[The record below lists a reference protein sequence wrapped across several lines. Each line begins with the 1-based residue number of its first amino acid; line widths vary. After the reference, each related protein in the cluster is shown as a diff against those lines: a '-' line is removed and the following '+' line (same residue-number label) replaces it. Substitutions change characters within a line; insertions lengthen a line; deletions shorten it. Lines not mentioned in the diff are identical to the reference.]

1 MYLNRIFEL
10 RQRADYRE
18 FVKIDYAEVKPFIN
32 KAQEFLNLV
41 KNYIKENYPKNS
53 ESHK

>member
-18 FVKIDYAEVKPFIN
+18 FVKIDYAEVEPFIN

-41 KNYIKENYPKNS
+41 KSYIKENYLKNS